1 MSNKK
6 KNRFIRKGKQF
17 EIWIEDFI
25 QLILK

>member
-6 KNRFIRKGKQF
+6 KNRFIRKGKQV